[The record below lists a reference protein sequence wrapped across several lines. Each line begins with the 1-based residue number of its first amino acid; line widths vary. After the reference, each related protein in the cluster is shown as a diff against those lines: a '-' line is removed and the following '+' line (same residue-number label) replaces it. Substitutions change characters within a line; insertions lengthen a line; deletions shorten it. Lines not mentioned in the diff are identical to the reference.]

1 MRRASPRGALRSQ
14 SRRTLKS
21 HALQPIQGLM
31 GEDSNTPAA
40 PAPQDVVEIIDPGSS
55 TRLPARVESADDGSY
70 VLRFERATSVPGT
83 APVRWLDGDV
93 AWQAVSQFERLD
105 ETSVNCQLAP
115 PPEWER
121 APVRQSLRAPVDNY
135 PMLVKIVESSVLAQ
149 GRRVHAVCLDI
160 SASGCRAGW
169 PAPAPQVGDVVEVD
183 WDMSEWQG
191 DAQPLR
197 ARVVRI
203 IPRPFGA
210 RQVGLSFEIADA
222 TQAAHVRA
230 WYQAWL
236 QEHRERV
243 AGKPSA

>member
-1 MRRASPRGALRSQ
+1 
-14 SRRTLKS
+14 
-21 HALQPIQGLM
+21 M
-31 GEDSNTPAA
+31 GEHPHIPTA
-40 PAPQDVVEIIDPGSS
+40 PAPQDVVEIVDPLSRERVAA
-55 TRLPARVESADDGSY
+55 TVESADDGHY
-70 VLRFERATSVPGT
+70 VLRFDHATSVPGE
-83 APVRWLDGDV
+83 APVRWHDGET

-115 PPEWER
+115 APEWKP
-121 APVRQSLRAPVDNY
+121 APVRQSLRAPVDNS
-135 PMLVKIVESSVLAQ
+135 PMLVRVVESNVLAQ

-169 PAPAPQVGDVVEVD
+169 PAPAPSVGDVVEVD

-191 DAQPLR
+191 DTQPLR

-243 AGKPSA
+243 AGEPSA